1 MNRGLHKGRVT
12 PGEVTRAGA
21 LKFVCRGELGEI
33 ADEALV
39 ATSHGERLNVDAEG
53 LEASAVQVGG
63 LSQEAE
69 VLFGGQVRGGYGG
82 IGVEGH
88 GAFEHRVGERGI
100 VGEAGAEHGVHL
112 GCDVGHALIGLELG
126 RQGGEV
132 GKRGCGKAT
141 CLQ

>member
-1 MNRGLHKGRVT
+1 MDRWLHEGRIT

-21 LKFVCRGELGEI
+21 LKFVRRGELGEI

-39 ATSHGERLNVDAEG
+39 ATSDGERLNVDAKG

-69 VLFGGQVRGGYGG
+69 VLFGGQVRGGNGG

-88 GAFEHRVGERGI
+88 GALEHRVGKRGV
-100 VGEAGAEHGVHL
+100 VGETGAEHSVHL
-112 GCDVGHALIGLELG
+112 GGDVGDALVGLELG